1 LSSSLESC
9 VLLLDGSLQRR
20 DLVLQSIR
28 TSGGLLD
35 LDVEGVALT
44 ANPGDILLELLHPS
58 R

>member
-1 LSSSLESC
+1 LPSKLESC

-35 LDVEGVALT
+35 LDVEGVALMT
-44 ANPGDILLELLHPS
+44 NLRDILLELLHPS
-58 R
+58 Q